1 VTTLATATL
10 QRLDRV
16 GKPAKNKPAKVEPKG
31 PPLSVQF
38 NPTSLRISRSNN
50 VDRGGVTTK
59 TQKVQNP
66 SSEAAKLTFD
76 LEFDTAEQ
84 ATPDGRPVDVRSWT
98 ALVRQFVEPP
108 KDRAGKPPP
117 AVQFTWGTLIF
128 NGIVDQITEELDY
141 FHADGTPLH
150 AKVNVS
156 ISEQNFDY
164 EAQEGPAK
172 RDDRSATA
180 PGETP
185 TGTAPGSKGTSEP
198 NQVVDAQDGESAQQ
212 LLSRLGLDPAGW
224 RGAMDGLDSPLA
236 LTAGAGITLG
246 GEVRAGVGL
255 GVSAQFTADAT
266 TTDVADLART
276 LGLPSVGEGA
286 PSGSS
291 SAASGPSADGFAVS
305 AAGGVQAA
313 ARLVDATRIADA
325 AGAARA
331 AFETPAVRASAPTT
345 DLATDT
351 VADTRALTY
360 AAGVPLQRRAN
371 AATLTTAAAEGG
383 RSLAARARPDEV
395 PVASPS
401 TPPWEGLP
409 EDASSGR
416 ADAAQRR
423 RDAGVSTLR
432 WRPGGG
438 CR

>member
-1 VTTLATATL
+1 MTTLVTATL
-10 QRLDRV
+10 QRLSRV
-16 GKPAKNKPAKVEPKG
+16 GKPAKNKPAKVIPQG
-31 PPLSVQF
+31 HPLAVQF
-38 NPTSLRISRSNN
+38 NPTSLRITRSNN
-50 VDRGGVTTK
+50 VDRGGVTTQ

-84 ATPDGRPVDVRSWT
+84 AKRDGRPVDVRSWT
-98 ALVRQFVEPP
+98 AMVRQFVEPP
-108 KDRAGKPPP
+108 NDKAGSPPP

-141 FHADGTPLH
+141 FHADGTALH

-164 EAQEGPAK
+164 EAKEGPAK
-172 RDDRSATA
+172 RNDRSATE

-185 TGTAPGSKGTSEP
+185 NGTAPGSKGTSQPE
-198 NQVVDAQDGESAQQ
+198 QVVDAQDGESAQQ

-224 RGAMDGLDSPLA
+224 RGAMRGLDSPLA
-236 LTAGAGITLG
+236 LTAGAAITLG

-255 GVSAQFTADAT
+255 GVGAQFTAEAT
-266 TTDVADLART
+266 TSDVADLART
-276 LGLPSVGEGA
+276 LGLPGVGGTGA
-286 PSGSS
+286 PPG
-291 SAASGPSADGFAVS
+291 ASPPPGRAEDGFVVS
-305 AAGGVQAA
+305 TAGGLQAA
-313 ARLVDATRIADA
+313 ARRIEATRVADA
-325 AGAARA
+325 ASAARA
-331 AFETPAVRASAPTT
+331 AFETPTVRASAPTAAP
-345 DLATDT
+345 ATDT
-351 VADTRALTY
+351 VPDTRALTY

-383 RSLAARARPDEV
+383 RSLAVRARPSEV
-395 PVASPS
+395 PAASPS
-401 TPPWEGLP
+401 TPPWVGLP
-409 EDASSGR
+409 DDDGSSR

-423 RDAGVSTLR
+423 RDAGMSTLR